1 MNTSKL
7 FKLAHKLTKKVIKSS
22 DNYRVTFGA
31 CIKVVKAAYF
41 GSIEANLKAW
51 NKNGENRV
59 YINFEVAH
67 PLRANDTIDA
77 KAGYV
82 IINKDYSVNY
92 ENVAEVYRQRII
104 NATQAFAIYQ
114 GFEDECESFDRSHL
128 NF

>member
-7 FKLAHKLTKKVIKSS
+7 FKLAHKLTKKVIKSG

-59 YINFEVAH
+59 YINFEIAT
-67 PLRANDTIDA
+67 NDWRETVDA

-92 ENVAEVYRQRII
+92 ENVAEAYRQRII
-104 NATQAFAIYQ
+104 SATQAFAIYQ
-114 GFEDECESFDRSHL
+114 GFEDECESFDRSRL

>member
-1 MNTSKL
+1 MNKSKL
-7 FKLAHKLTKKVIKSS
+7 FKLAHKLTKKVIKAG

-59 YINFEVAH
+59 YINFEITT
-67 PLRANDTIDA
+67 NDWRETVDA

-92 ENVAEVYRQRII
+92 ENVAEAYRQRII

-114 GFEDECESFDRSHL
+114 GFEDECESFDRSRL

>member
-1 MNTSKL
+1 MNKSKL
-7 FKLAHKLTKKVIKSS
+7 FKLAHKLTKKVIKAG

-59 YINFEVAH
+59 YINFEIAT
-67 PLRANDTIDA
+67 NDWRETVDA

-92 ENVAEVYRQRII
+92 ENVAEAYRQRII

-114 GFEDECESFDRSHL
+114 GFEDECESFDRSRL

>member
-1 MNTSKL
+1 MNNSKL
-7 FKLAHKLTKKVIKSS
+7 FTLAHKLTKKVIKAG

-59 YINFEVAH
+59 YINFEIAT
-67 PLRANDTIDA
+67 NDWRETVDA

-92 ENVAEVYRQRII
+92 ENVAEAYRQRII

-114 GFEDECESFDRSHL
+114 GFEDECESFDRSRL

>member
-1 MNTSKL
+1 MNKSEL
-7 FKLAHKLTKKVIKSS
+7 FKLAHKLTKKVIKAG

-59 YINFEVAH
+59 YINFEIAT
-67 PLRANDTIDA
+67 NDWRETVDA

-92 ENVAEVYRQRII
+92 ENIAEAYRQRII

-128 NF
+128 SF

>member
-7 FKLAHKLTKKVIKSS
+7 FKLAHKLTKKVIKSG

-59 YINFEVAH
+59 YINFEIAT
-67 PLRANDTIDA
+67 NDWRETVDA

-92 ENVAEVYRQRII
+92 ENVAEAYRQRII

-114 GFEDECESFDRSHL
+114 GLEDECESFDRSRL